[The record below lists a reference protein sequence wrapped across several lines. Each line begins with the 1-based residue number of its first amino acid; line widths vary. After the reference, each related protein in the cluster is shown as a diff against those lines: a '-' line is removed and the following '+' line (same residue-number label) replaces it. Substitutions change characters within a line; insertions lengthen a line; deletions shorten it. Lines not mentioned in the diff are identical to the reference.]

1 MKYLVLIVF
10 MSMVGCRPLVPATT
24 PPQLLSTPGAPL
36 QIDEQWV
43 YFETVKIGYPSGWKV
58 VKSNPDS
65 EPLRVVFADEENQ
78 FIIQVSLSALPDPTL
93 DANLAYFSDIKQVG
107 EMSLYFQGQSPRA
120 SATNFEPIWQTVLD
134 SLAAN

>member
-1 MKYLVLIVF
+1 MKYLVFIVF
-10 MSMVGCRPLVPATT
+10 MLMVGCLPLVPATT

-43 YFETVKIGYPSGWKV
+43 YFDSVKIGYPSGWKV

-78 FIIQVSLSALPDPTL
+78 FIIQVSLSAIAEPTPDASL
-93 DANLAYFSDIKQVG
+93 VYFSTVKQIG
-107 EMSLYFQGQSPRA
+107 GIPIYLQGQSPRE
-120 SATNFEPIWQTVLD
+120 SATNFESIWQTVLD
-134 SLAAN
+134 SLSPN